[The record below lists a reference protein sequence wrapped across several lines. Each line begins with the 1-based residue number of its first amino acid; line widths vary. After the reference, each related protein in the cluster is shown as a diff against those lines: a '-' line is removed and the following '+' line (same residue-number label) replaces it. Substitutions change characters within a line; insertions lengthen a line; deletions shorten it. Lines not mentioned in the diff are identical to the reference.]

1 MISPAPDDQDGA
13 SPAKSPFELRHATF
27 LNWIA
32 SHSLTLSRTSA
43 YVTSFLVAA
52 PFFYHLAHRSQAFL
66 VLLEDDYYYYGTVAD
81 QLVST
86 GKLTY
91 DGITVTNGFHPLW
104 FLVVVT
110 LRAVFGRFGS
120 AFYGA
125 LALVFIVSMVSTFEL
140 GRRFAMRLGASSGG
154 GGVAA
159 AIYSFSTAQLLTDG
173 MECVIAVPLF
183 LWLLVEI
190 ARPESL
196 TSRRA
201 AKIGFISSLAI
212 LGRLDIAFVVPM
224 FIVGYA
230 VFVRPPAAT
239 FVRALLAFCAAG
251 FLLGAYLTA
260 NLIVF
265 GSPLP
270 VSALAKRLVVQYGF
284 SLAYARDVAL
294 HTIYGRSM
302 GAVLPLGL
310 LAVFGLVWYVPANRR
325 QGLFAGA
332 LALIYAFVFFGFNAL
347 SGWIFFGWYA
357 FPFVPATIAA
367 LVFIYRRWAP
377 RVSTRAQ
384 VAAVIFLTALPP
396 ALALRY
402 FIQHGPR
409 GSIRDN
415 TLLAMSFDLA
425 DRLRNRQGLFAMGA
439 IAGMTRHV
447 MDKPVLQIEGI
458 VADRRMVEHVRR
470 QDPLADVLAEYQA
483 DYLIVSL
490 AGVPAERHDGC
501 FLVTQPHAEWAG
513 FRTAKMRGEICSEP
527 IVHFFTERGSSPWSN
542 FPTTETFVWDLRQ
555 SRWRNPDGEEVP
567 MYLPVKK

>member
-1 MISPAPDDQDGA
+1 M
-13 SPAKSPFELRHATF
+13 
-27 LNWIA
+27 
-32 SHSLTLSRTSA
+32 
-43 YVTSFLVAA
+43 
-52 PFFYHLAHRSQAFL
+52 
-66 VLLEDDYYYYGTVAD
+66 LLEDDYYYYATIAD
-81 QLVST
+81 QLVAT

-91 DGITVTNGFHPLW
+91 DGATVTNGFHPLW

-110 LRAVFGRFGS
+110 LREVFGKFGT
-120 AFYGA
+120 AFYVA
-125 LALVFIVSMVSTFEL
+125 LTLVFIVSMLSTFEL

-154 GGVAA
+154 SAVAA
-159 AIYSFSTAQLLTDG
+159 AIYSFSTGQLLTDG

-190 ARPESL
+190 AGPGLL

-212 LGRLDIAFVVPM
+212 LARLDIAFIVPM

-230 VFVRPPAAT
+230 VFVRPPATT
-239 FVRALLAFCAAG
+239 FVRALLAFCAG
-251 FLLGAYLTA
+251 GILLAAYAIA

-265 GSPLP
+265 GSSLP
-270 VSALAKRLVVQYGF
+270 VSATAKRLVVQYGF
-284 SLAYARDVAL
+284 NLSYARGVAF
-294 HTIYGRSM
+294 HTVYGPTM
-302 GAVLPLGL
+302 GVVLPLGL
-310 LAVFGLVWYVPANRR
+310 LGAFGLVWYTPANRR
-325 QGLFAGA
+325 QGLFVGA

-347 SGWIFFGWYA
+347 TGWIFFGWYA

-367 LVFIYRRWAP
+367 LVFIYERWAP
-377 RVSTRAQ
+377 TVSKRAP
-384 VAAVIFLTALPP
+384 VAAVVLLTALPP
-396 ALALRY
+396 ALALCY
-402 FIQHGPR
+402 FMQHGPR

-425 DRLRNRQGLFAMGA
+425 DRVRNRQGLFAMGA
-439 IAGMTRHV
+439 IAGMTRYV

-470 QDPLADVLAEYQA
+470 QDPLADVLGEYQV

-490 AGVPAERHDGC
+490 AGVPADRDDGC
-501 FLVTQPHAEWAG
+501 FLITQPHAQWAG
-513 FRTAKMRGEICSEP
+513 LRTAKMRGDICSEP
-527 IVHFFTERGSSPWSN
+527 IEHFFTQRGSRSWSN

-555 SRWRNPDGEEVP
+555 SHWRNADGEKVP

>member
-1 MISPAPDDQDGA
+1 VDQDGA
-13 SPAKSPFELRHATF
+13 PPTKSPFELRQASF
-27 LNWIA
+27 LNWIP
-32 SHSLTLSRTSA
+32 SHLLALSRTSA
-43 YVTSFLVAA
+43 YVASLLVAA

-66 VLLEDDYYYYGTVAD
+66 VLLEDDYYYYATVAD

-110 LRAVFGRFGS
+110 LRGVFGGFGT
-120 AFYGA
+120 AFYVA
-125 LALVFIVSMVSTFEL
+125 LALVFIVSMLSTFEV
-140 GRRFAMRLGASSGG
+140 GRRFAMTLGASSGG
-154 GGVAA
+154 GAAAA

-183 LWLLVEI
+183 LWLLAEI
-190 ARPESL
+190 ARPELL

-201 AKIGFISSLAI
+201 AKIGFVSSLAI
-212 LGRLDIAFVVPM
+212 LARLDIALVVPM

-230 VFVRPPAAT
+230 VLVRPSAAT
-239 FVRALLAFCAAG
+239 FARRLLAFCAGGVLVA
-251 FLLGAYLTA
+251 AYATA
-260 NLIVF
+260 NLMVF

-284 SLAYARDVAL
+284 NLSYARGVAF
-294 HTIYGRSM
+294 HTVYGPTM
-302 GAVLPLGL
+302 GVVLPLGL
-310 LAVFGLVWYVPANRR
+310 LGAFLLARYVPANRPQAR
-325 QGLFAGA
+325 FAGA
-332 LALIYAFVFFGFNAL
+332 LALIYAFVFFGINAL

-367 LVFIYRRWAP
+367 VVFIYQRWAP
-377 RVSTRAQ
+377 KVGIHAQ
-384 VAAVIFLTALPP
+384 VAAVVLVTALPP

-402 FIQHGPR
+402 FIQHGPL
-409 GSIRDN
+409 GSVRDN

-439 IAGMTRHV
+439 IAGMTRYLI
-447 MDKPVLQIEGI
+447 DKPVLQIEGI
-458 VADRRMVEHVRR
+458 VADRPMVEHVRR

-490 AGVPAERHDGC
+490 AGVPAERRDGC
-501 FLVTQPHAEWAG
+501 VLVTQPHAQWAG
-513 FRTAKMRGEICSEP
+513 LRTAKMRGEICSEP
-527 IVHFFTERGSSPWSN
+527 IEHFFTERGSRSWST

-555 SRWRNPDGEEVP
+555 SLWRNPDGDKVP
-567 MYLPVKK
+567 LYLPVKK